1 VFSRPTL
8 MSSCPSQTALQ
19 LMLYAIHF
27 SLSRCA
33 ISLNLH
39 KLSDYITTLLT
50 RAREISIEVYLQA
63 TAATFR
69 EAWRLV
75 DAIIKVAAERN
86 ECMVTRARAE
96 DVVYVVLS
104 VPPPRCFCLSHYHAS
119 AYCPTGIECSRSIW
133 MSILMKKLNP
143 SNMLSTLFA
152 GSGRRRYSSLSDS

>member
-1 VFSRPTL
+1 
-8 MSSCPSQTALQ
+8 
-19 LMLYAIHF
+19 MLYAIHF

-104 VPPPRCFCLSHYHAS
+104 VPPLVVFA
-119 AYCPTGIECSRSIW
+119 CPIITHQLIA
-133 MSILMKKLNP
+133 P
-143 SNMLSTLFA
+143 QVSNVRDQY
-152 GSGRRRYSSLSDS
+152 G